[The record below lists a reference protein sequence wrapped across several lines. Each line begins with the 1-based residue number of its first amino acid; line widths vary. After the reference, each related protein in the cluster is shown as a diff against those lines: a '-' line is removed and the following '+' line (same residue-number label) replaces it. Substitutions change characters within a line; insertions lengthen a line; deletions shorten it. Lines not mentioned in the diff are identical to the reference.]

1 MPARPAALSCREAAL
16 LANAA
21 HGGLLDRDNLHGSDV
36 GIRSEQVR
44 GYAGERLRDLAVEVG
59 LAALLVLERV
69 EDAVGRLAD
78 FERVPGHRADFG
90 DRKRS
95 TFLEEPAKVTS
106 LVGLGLQQ
114 GEYTEPHGHVGPSV
128 VGLPSRIL
136 SQIGLDSPESACFT
150 TCTGLSSPDCGLGD
164 DQRSSPMDLEG

>member
-36 GIRSEQVR
+36 GARSEQFR
-44 GYAGERLRDLAVEVG
+44 RDPGERLRDLAVEVG
-59 LAALLVLERV
+59 LAAVLALERV
-69 EDAVGRLAD
+69 EDAVGRLVD
-78 FERVPGHRADFG
+78 FERVPGHRARFG

-106 LVGLGLQQ
+106 LIGLGLQQ
-114 GEYTEPHGHVGPSV
+114 GEHTEPHGHIGPSV
-128 VGLPSRIL
+128 VGLISRTL
-136 SQIGLDSPESACFT
+136 SQTGLDSPDPACST
-150 TCTGLSSPDCGLGD
+150 THWT
-164 DQRSSPMDLEG
+164 